1 MPRRITPQSTLEN
14 LKREAKRWL
23 RAVHDNIADARA
35 RLERAVPDAPA
46 IPTLRDIQHALAREH
61 GLPGWGALK
70 TRLAQGGSFR
80 ASPDDLV
87 NRFLD
92 NACPDHHVRGG
103 PDHVR
108 AQHTAMRLLGHYP
121 EIAHAS
127 FHTDVVC
134 GELAAVERALGERAA
149 LASLRSDG
157 ADPDRERA
165 GGSGDVFARDLG
177 PKGWEPLLYLC
188 FTRLSLPAV
197 NANAVTIARSLLD
210 HGASPNAHF
219 MAGESRYTP
228 LVGVIGEGE
237 ENRPP
242 HPRRDELVRLLLDR
256 GAEPYDIQVIYNIHF
271 QGNVLWFLKLIHQ
284 RSVQLGRQADWDDP
298 EWRMLDMGGYG
309 SGARWHLW
317 IAIEHNNVEL
327 AEWCLAHGASPDAAP
342 PRAPS
347 LSKRSLYEEAVRSGC
362 TEIADLLV
370 RHGAKRSD
378 VALDRIDALTAAAF
392 RLDRTA
398 VRQQLARHPECRNDP
413 RPILAAAR
421 RDRADVAA
429 LLLDCGVSPDVEN
442 GAKERPLHIAA
453 YHNALRVAELL
464 IAHGAAIDPVES
476 HYSNTTLGG
485 AIYHQHTEMI
495 ALLARHSHDIW
506 EVTCSGNV
514 ERVRELLQEDPGRAR
529 VVAGGHTPLMWLPP
543 EDEECAIEIARLLLS
558 HGADSSRRVSVP
570 EGSRSDRTWGS
581 KHDMTAADRAER
593 IGMFDLAAV
602 LRQAESKPEDRP

>member
-1 MPRRITPQSTLEN
+1 MYITPRRLGEVRSPAEVDTSSRATHRYGSAHWGATCPRQGSLLPPIPVHGDTIGPSSGLSSADSRHQREKRMPRRLTPQSTLEN

-228 LVGVIGEGE
+228 LVGVIG
-237 ENRPP
+237 
-242 HPRRDELVRLLLDR
+242 
-256 GAEPYDIQVIYNIHF
+256 
-271 QGNVLWFLKLIHQ
+271 
-284 RSVQLGRQADWDDP
+284 
-298 EWRMLDMGGYG
+298 
-309 SGARWHLW
+309 
-317 IAIEHNNVEL
+317 
-327 AEWCLAHGASPDAAP
+327 
-342 PRAPS
+342 
-347 LSKRSLYEEAVRSGC
+347 
-362 TEIADLLV
+362 
-370 RHGAKRSD
+370 
-378 VALDRIDALTAAAF
+378 
-392 RLDRTA
+392 
-398 VRQQLARHPECRNDP
+398 
-413 RPILAAAR
+413 
-421 RDRADVAA
+421 
-429 LLLDCGVSPDVEN
+429 
-442 GAKERPLHIAA
+442 
-453 YHNALRVAELL
+453 
-464 IAHGAAIDPVES
+464 
-476 HYSNTTLGG
+476 
-485 AIYHQHTEMI
+485 
-495 ALLARHSHDIW
+495 
-506 EVTCSGNV
+506 
-514 ERVRELLQEDPGRAR
+514 
-529 VVAGGHTPLMWLPP
+529 
-543 EDEECAIEIARLLLS
+543 
-558 HGADSSRRVSVP
+558 
-570 EGSRSDRTWGS
+570 
-581 KHDMTAADRAER
+581 
-593 IGMFDLAAV
+593 
-602 LRQAESKPEDRP
+602 